1 MKRPRRCRCTLAR
14 FLALAAV
21 LALDAGR
28 AHADPLYTIT
38 NLGQH
43 SAVGL
48 NNLGDVVGNVGS
60 PIYRYEPAGYPTI
73 GDPYVYHSS
82 GPAGT
87 FTDLGSVLGASAL
100 VQGINDSGQIAGT
113 VSTPDGYRGFLDSA
127 GQVTLVPP
135 SPGGPMT
142 SDVRAMNNAGNL
154 VGVYDGRG
162 FLYQDGQTINL
173 GNVTPTAISDN
184 GIVAGHG
191 FVSQDGK
198 MTSITAGISV
208 DPSAVNNAGQ
218 VVGSYNLSVPQNHAF
233 VYQNGQLTDLGT
245 LGGQSSGARAINSQG
260 QVVGYAETTSGPFH
274 YHAFLYQNGS
284 LTDLNGLIPTSS
296 RWNLEWAVAINN
308 KGQIVGFGTGPDGQE
323 DSFLLTPTATPVESA
338 VPEPSTLAC
347 FALAATA
354 TVLRRAWRR
363 R

>member
-1 MKRPRRCRCTLAR
+1 
-14 FLALAAV
+14 V

-82 GPAGT
+82 GPAAGT
-87 FTDLGSVLGASAL
+87 FTDLSSVLGASAL

-135 SPGGPMT
+135 SPGGPSI
-142 SDVRAMNNAGNL
+142 SDVRAMNNSGDL

-162 FLYQDGQTINL
+162 FLYQDGRTVNL

-198 MTSITAGISV
+198 MTPITAGISV
-208 DPSAVNNAGQ
+208 DPSWVNNAGQ
-218 VVGSYNLSVPQNHAF
+218 VVGSYHLSVPQNHAF

-245 LGGQSSGARAINSQG
+245 LGGQSSGAMAINSQG
-260 QVVGYAETTSGPFH
+260 QVVGYSETTSGPFH
-274 YHAFLYQNGS
+274 YHAFLSQNGS

-296 RWNLEWAVAINN
+296 RWNLEWAVAIND
-308 KGQIVGFGTGPDGQE
+308 KGQIVGYGTGPDGRE
-323 DSFLLTPTATPVESA
+323 DSFLLTPASQPSP
-338 VPEPSTLAC
+338 VPEPSMLAF
-347 FALAATA
+347 FALAAA
-354 TVLRRAWRR
+354 GMAFRRAWRR